1 MTPNPCSVIKPINSL
16 VLQAGLDGVVLW
28 LIVGALLCACLV
40 TWFMSS
46 QEEFPR
52 QLLWDGDLDGSHD
65 AKCTTRERVEEW
77 VCQATHIADKVA
89 CLGPQFWSLVSEV
102 VFRPHGK
109 FLI

>member
-28 LIVGALLCACLV
+28 LIVGA
-40 TWFMSS
+40 S

-52 QLLWDGDLDGSHD
+52 QLPWDGDLDGSHD